1 MLLAGGGVAFVLLA
15 WWLVPWS
22 PVPDGPVEPVR
33 PEDWFSAEQLARAE
47 DFSRWARAWSW
58 SSLAVSIAVACWLGL
73 SRRGRAW
80 ADRVPGPWWVQVVVL
95 VAAVEVLRRLVTLP
109 FGVALEQL
117 RRDHGLSTRSWAGY
131 AADLVRNEAL
141 GIVVI
146 SLALVLLVGLARRLP
161 RAWPAVA
168 GLLVAAL
175 VVLGSFVYP
184 VVVEPAFNSFEPLPD
199 GPLRQG
205 IVELADQEGVEIGDV
220 LVVDASRRTSALNA
234 YVSGFGSTRRV
245 VVYDTLVDDLP
256 IDQALSVV
264 AHELAHAQHDDVLV
278 GTALGA
284 AGAVAG
290 VGLLALCLGFLA
302 RCGWPAPGRAA
313 VVPVALALVAVGG
326 FLASPV
332 QNGISRQIETRADV
346 DALRVSDPEAFAEMQ
361 VRLAER
367 SLGDV
372 TPPAWSQWWFG
383 SHPTTLFRLGLTQD
397 NR

>member
-256 IDQALSVV
+256 VDQALSVV

-302 RCGWPAPGRAA
+302 RRGWPGPGRAA